1 MYTEEEGGGI
11 QADVQELAPIWTFLE
26 GTLKGEGE
34 RERERVILRS
44 NENAFMPHTK
54 HE

>member
-34 RERERVILRS
+34 RERERVPEMQNSKLC
-44 NENAFMPHTK
+44 K
-54 HE
+54 

>member
-34 RERERVILRS
+34 RERERLESRCLHQLYPAMCR
-44 NENAFMPHTK
+44 N
-54 HE
+54 